1 MIIEVEL
8 VGFISLLAFHF
19 SFSRANCLSIDDSD
33 VVLFSLL
40 PLKCCILLCLCCNMS
55 LFPNSLSLFFFTLFL
70 FGWRVGAAFYPSLF
84 TLSNYLCHVLY
95 FLSLHHALDAD
106 TFVFI
111 ITIFNHCFNIQCS
124 TLVIT

>member
-55 LFPNSLSLFFFTLFL
+55 LFPNSLSLFFLLCFCLDGAWELHFIPLFSPYRIICAMFFTFCRYTML
-70 FGWRVGAAFYPSLF
+70 WMQ
-84 TLSNYLCHVLY
+84 TL
-95 FLSLHHALDAD
+95 LSLSLLVVIIAL
-106 TFVFI
+106 TF
-111 ITIFNHCFNIQCS
+111 S
-124 TLVIT
+124 APLY